1 MDLREQLRRAGVV
14 GAGGGGFPT
23 YAKLGRRAQ
32 IVIANGAECEP
43 LLHKDAAIMEHRASA
58 VVSGLL
64 WAMKATGASRGIV
77 ALKAKRARAARAI
90 EQAID
95 GSTVEI
101 CLLEDY
107 YPAGDEVD
115 LVFTAVGLQVPSA
128 GIPPDVGVLVCNVE
142 TLANL
147 AAAAEGQPV
156 TRKTITLAG
165 AVGSPAT
172 LTVPIGTSIR
182 DALGAVGGVRAAD
195 PVFFVGGLMM
205 GELTTDAQRPVTKTT
220 AGVVVLPRAHPLVER
235 RMRPAVAQRAV
246 GKSACDQCR
255 YCTELCPRYLL
266 GYRVEPHQV
275 MRGLGFSPAAGAR
288 WGSFGLLCS
297 ACGLCTLYS
306 CPESLYPKEACDD
319 AKRELGRVAAS
330 SAPRAAKPHGLR
342 DARRV
347 PTRALVARL
356 GIAEYD
362 HPAPLGA
369 DLPHPERV
377 TLPLRQGAGTAGN
390 PLVSPGDRVHLGQPL
405 TAVPPDALGA
415 PIHAPFAAVV
425 GSVDSGHITLD
436 RRT

>member
-23 YAKLGRRAQ
+23 YAKLGGRAE

-43 LLHKDAAIMEHRASA
+43 LVHKDAAVMEHRARE
-58 VVSGLL
+58 VVTGLQHAL
-64 WAMKATGASRGIV
+64 EATGASRGIV
-77 ALKAKRARAARAI
+77 ALKAKRTQAAHAI
-90 EQAID
+90 QRAID
-95 GSTVEI
+95 GSTVELR
-101 CLLEDY
+101 LLDDY

-115 LVFTAVGLQVPSA
+115 LVYAATGRQVPSA
-128 GIPPDVGVLVCNVE
+128 GIPLEVGVLVCNVE

-156 TRKTITLAG
+156 TRKTLTLAG
-165 AVGSPAT
+165 AVQSPAT
-172 LTVPIGTSIR
+172 VTVPIGTSIR
-182 DALGAVGGVRAAD
+182 DALGAAGGVRAAD

-205 GELTTDAQRPVTKTT
+205 GELTTDADRPVTKTT

-235 RMRPAVAQRAV
+235 RMRPAAAQRAV

-266 GYRVEPHQV
+266 GYCVEPHQV

-288 WGSFGLLCS
+288 WGAFGLLCS

-319 AKRELGRVAAS
+319 AKRELGRMARQ

-356 GIAEYD
+356 GVAEYD
-362 HPAPLGA
+362 RPAPLGA
-369 DLPHPERV
+369 DLPDPERV
-377 TLPLRQGAGTAGN
+377 VLPLRQGAGVAGD
-390 PLVSPGDRVHLGQPL
+390 LRVAPGDRVQLGQPL
-405 TAVPPDALGA
+405 TALPPDALGA

-425 GSVDSGHITLD
+425 GSVDHGHITLN